1 MNQFPA
7 KFFLC
12 VFATVNLVNLTSK
25 ESFLRSELP
34 VPLKEAQVF
43 EFDDTLLLCTSY
55 TETKKAQLQCFK
67 WSDGA
72 WLNFPTPMGN
82 QMKSFISAVKVPNV
96 GIWFM
101 GSKNGNTLILNENG
115 DWSPG
120 PKWTNTRT
128 RACSVLISSTK
139 VAHIGGQKV
148 KGATEL
154 IGKEI
159 AVKVLD

>member
-1 MNQFPA
+1 M
-7 KFFLC
+7 KSI
-12 VFATVNLVNLTSK
+12 ATVNLVNLTSK

-34 VPLKEAQVF
+34 VPLKEAHVF
-43 EFDDTLLLCTSY
+43 EFDDSLLLCTSY
-55 TETKKAQLQCFK
+55 TETKKNQLQCFK
-67 WSDGA
+67 SSENLDGA
-72 WLNFPTPMGN
+72 WLNFPTPIFT
-82 QMKSFISAVKVPNV
+82 SAFISAVKVPSV

-120 PKWTNTRT
+120 PKWSNTRT
-128 RACSVLISSTK
+128 RACSILISSTK
-139 VAHIGGQKV
+139 VAHIGGQKA

-159 AVKVLD
+159 AVEVLD

>member
-1 MNQFPA
+1 M
-7 KFFLC
+7 KSI
-12 VFATVNLVNLTSK
+12 ATVNLVNLTSK

-43 EFDDTLLLCTSY
+43 EFDDTLLLCTSF
-55 TETKKAQLQCFK
+55 TKTNKNQLQCFK
-67 WSDGA
+67 WSENLNGA

-82 QMKSFISAVKVPNV
+82 RMKKFISSVKVPNV

-120 PKWTNTRT
+120 QKWTNIRT

-139 VAHIGGQKV
+139 VAHIGGQKAT
-148 KGATEL
+148 GAIA

-159 AVKVLD
+159 AVEVLD